1 MIYHTEPRRACIDAG
16 FCHVCR
22 ARITQVD
29 GTRPPGPLFLFPT
42 DYQVYILYISTE
54 LLENKGFR
62 DVPQD
67 VGLID
72 PASRWPSPWAQEAGN
87 HPPRP
92 HNTPAPDNHA
102 PDAPRAPGPLI
113 LNQRPQARRP
123 APGSVRADLLGHKA
137 RQFSKP
143 RPRFSSRGYR
153 SCIQCQSGRSGLSV
167 AVVRSVGDGRGRPI
181 KTQIIGQRDPSPS
194 AIRPESLEQLVR
206 YL

>member
-1 MIYHTEPRRACIDAG
+1 MRRGCIDAG
-16 FCHVCR
+16 LCR
-22 ARITQVD
+22 VRRVQTHGMD
-29 GTRPPGPLFLFPT
+29 GTRPPGHSSLSLS
-42 DYQVYILYISTE
+42 DIQLYILYISTE

-67 VGLID
+67 VCSID

-102 PDAPRAPGPLI
+102 LDAPRAPGPLI
-113 LNQRPQARRP
+113 PNQRPQARRP

-143 RPRFSSRGYR
+143 RRRFSNRGYR
-153 SCIQCQSGRSGLSV
+153 SSVLRESGRFV
-167 AVVRSVGDGRGRPI
+167 PIVRSVGARGYRQNLRSV
-181 KTQIIGQRDPSPS
+181 TTRDPSPP
-194 AIRPESLEQLVR
+194 AIRTECLERFVRSLVGNQP
-206 YL
+206 